1 MFNAQGEIHS
11 KLAKKYS
18 LDKNII
24 VQICNHP
31 FIFAKERMVKPDD
44 EKSFMFPYF
53 AKIRLKKRYKGI
65 KYKVDGEYRRA
76 EMLNKKRRKS
86 I

>member
-44 EKSFMFPYF
+44 
-53 AKIRLKKRYKGI
+53 
-65 KYKVDGEYRRA
+65 
-76 EMLNKKRRKS
+76 
-86 I
+86 